1 MSKSN
6 QIIEQRHLG
15 KASSSATQSRTS
27 TGAGHKQQTH
37 RRRGVCVSVTL
48 CALPAYLRPNSLN
61 NGPLNH
67 DPMNP
72 NPKCRGIWVQRGGRG
87 HVPSLRRGGRRGS
100 GTAGGE
106 QARRQRASWRRSRRR
121 RRASWGRRTR
131 RASAS
136 DARTRKWTSE
146 RLGRPVSFPSA
157 NSQGQAGHFALPC

>member
-72 NPKCRGIWVQRGGRG
+72 NPKCRGMWVQRGGRG

-106 QARRQRASWRRSRRR
+106 QAWR
-121 RRASWGRRTR
+121 RRASWGRRTHR
-131 RASAS
+131 TS

-157 NSQGQAGHFALPC
+157 NSQGQAGHFAPPC

>member
-15 KASSSATQSRTS
+15 KASSSATQSHTS

-72 NPKCRGIWVQRGGRG
+72 NPKCRGMWVQRGGRG

-106 QARRQRASWRRSRRR
+106 QARRRRASWRRSRRAGEEERVGR
-121 RRASWGRRTR
+121 RRRMPARENG
-131 RASAS
+131 RASDWA
-136 DARTRKWTSE
+136 
-146 RLGRPVSFPSA
+146 GPFPSLQQIA
-157 NSQGQAGHFALPC
+157 RGR

>member
-37 RRRGVCVSVTL
+37 RRRGVCVSMTL

-72 NPKCRGIWVQRGGRG
+72 NPKCRGMWVQRGGRG
-87 HVPSLRRGGRRGS
+87 HVPFAPSWWPPWLRDGRRGAGAAAAAGELGKKNAS
-100 GTAGGE
+100 GVGVGCPHEKMDERATGP
-106 QARRQRASWRRSRRR
+106 AR
-121 RRASWGRRTR
+121 
-131 RASAS
+131 
-136 DARTRKWTSE
+136 
-146 RLGRPVSFPSA
+146 F
-157 NSQGQAGHFALPC
+157 LPFSK